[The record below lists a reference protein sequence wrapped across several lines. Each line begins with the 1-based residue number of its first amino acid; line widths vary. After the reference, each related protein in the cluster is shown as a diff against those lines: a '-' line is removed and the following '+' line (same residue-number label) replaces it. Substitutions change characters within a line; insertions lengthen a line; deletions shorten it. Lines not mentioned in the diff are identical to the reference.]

1 MACRLR
7 PAVFDGAK
15 EKDIVEMLRQ
25 AGLSESGQVTLYD
38 GRTGEGFRRPVT
50 VGYIYM
56 LKLHHLVDDKSI
68 RARLRLGARA
78 GPTAPRAHHLV
89 TQPTVGWQS
98 AIRRPALRGDG
109 SLGARKPMAPPT
121 HCRKFS
127 P

>member
-1 MACRLR
+1 MACRL
-7 PAVFDGAK
+7 PTPVFDGCQGRRTSSRC
-15 EKDIVEMLRQ
+15 LRQ

-56 LKLHHLVDDKSI
+56 LKLHHLVDDKI
-68 RARLRLGARA
+68 H
-78 GPTAPRAHHLV
+78 APLDRPL
-89 TQPTVGWQS
+89 QPRHPATVGWQS